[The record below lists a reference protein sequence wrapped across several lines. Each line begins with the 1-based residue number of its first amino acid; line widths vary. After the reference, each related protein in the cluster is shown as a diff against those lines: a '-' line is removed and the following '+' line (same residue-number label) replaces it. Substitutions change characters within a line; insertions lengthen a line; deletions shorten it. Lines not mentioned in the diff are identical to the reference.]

1 MQYQQKGE
9 IIMKIYE
16 QYIGKKVLIRG
27 YECGVYFGT
36 LAELDG
42 GTAMLT
48 NVRTIW
54 RWEGAN
60 NLFEVA
66 NKGVDL
72 VDSRVSEP
80 VESAVFTGVCEIVPC
95 TKTAIENLEGIK
107 AWEFQK

>member
-1 MQYQQKGE
+1 
-9 IIMKIYE
+9 MKIYE

-48 NVRTIW
+48 NVRNIW
-54 RWEGAN
+54 RWESAN

-66 NKGVDL
+66 NKGIDL
-72 VDSRVSEP
+72 VNSRVSET

-95 TKTAIENLEGIK
+95 TKTAIENLEGNK